1 MVDPFSG
8 MVSFVLWIVSFYVL
22 SVLIL
27 VMFQRRNLFL
37 VCFDFLASLLSFS
50 KVCFAMSINFKGHI
64 TLLSMKQC
72 QMISTIKLNTHP
84 FHFSI
89 CWNISNSLYTHIYR
103 WQKGIFRPLNLW
115 IKSSLSSLWFH
126 KLILAIIDC
135 SQN

>member
-1 MVDPFSG
+1 MMKLFCLSSMVDPFSG

-27 VMFQRRNLFL
+27 VMFQRRN
-37 VCFDFLASLLSFS
+37 
-50 KVCFAMSINFKGHI
+50 FKGHI

-89 CWNISNSLYTHIYR
+89 C
-103 WQKGIFRPLNLW
+103 
-115 IKSSLSSLWFH
+115 
-126 KLILAIIDC
+126 
-135 SQN
+135 